1 MICITS
7 RQTQDGLHACRM
19 LVSGKMV
26 SILLS
31 RSECIDV
38 KNQLMNE
45 MMHLACDFFTNVEET
60 KETEETEETNES
72 KETNGSES
80 RETKETKETETKEKK
95 DSPLSVTEGIL
106 LLCP

>member
-1 MICITS
+1 
-7 RQTQDGLHACRM
+7 M

-38 KNQLMNE
+38 KNQLMNK

-80 RETKETKETETKEKK
+80 RETKETKEKK